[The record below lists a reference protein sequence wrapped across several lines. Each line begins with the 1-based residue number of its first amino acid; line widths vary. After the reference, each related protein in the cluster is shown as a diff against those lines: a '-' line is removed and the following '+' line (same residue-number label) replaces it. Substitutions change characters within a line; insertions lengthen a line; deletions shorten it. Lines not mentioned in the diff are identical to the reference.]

1 MNARQELE
9 SLARE
14 IAEVEGYSLSLARWV
29 ARSQHA
35 RLEDFAVSWDSWV
48 AEQQREVNQAC
59 NTTLIGE
66 QHAV

>member
-35 RLEDFAVSWDSWV
+35 HLEDFAVSWDSWV
-48 AEQQREVNQAC
+48 AAQLRRAERGRRQPQEEGYARQ
-59 NTTLIGE
+59 
-66 QHAV
+66 

>member
-14 IAEVEGYSLSLARWV
+14 IAELEGYSLSLARWV

-35 RLEDFAVSWDSWV
+35 RLEDFASQWDAW
-48 AEQQREVNQAC
+48 AAAQQRRADRGRRNPQEEGYASQ
-59 NTTLIGE
+59 
-66 QHAV
+66 

>member
-35 RLEDFAVSWDSWV
+35 RLEDYAGQWDAW
-48 AEQQREVNQAC
+48 AAAQQHEVN
-59 NTTLIGE
+59 NFDNVNIVGE
-66 QHAV
+66 QHAG